1 MGILTNARTRV
12 IIQGITGNVGRGFA
26 RRFLAG
32 GTPLVGGV
40 TPGRGGQV
48 VEGLPVFDSCHEA
61 AASVGANA
69 SFVVVP
75 APFVLDACFEAIDA
89 GIRLMVLYIENIP
102 LLDAMRMTAYARAKG
117 AVILGPNSAGCI
129 TVGGANMSEL
139 DPKFLVRGPIG
150 VVAKSGAMCAES
162 AHYLAECGL
171 GCTTIVSI
179 GGDPVIGTAH
189 GDALALFEAD
199 PETQGVVMV
208 GEIGGR
214 SEVEAAA
221 VVKRMTKPVVVAII
235 GGSAPT
241 GRQMGHAG
249 AWQGAFEESAPE
261 KRRLLAE
268 AGAVIAADV
277 TEVGT
282 LMRKAFKE

>member
-1 MGILTNARTRV
+1 MAILTNAETRA
-12 IIQGITGNVGRGFA
+12 IIQGITGNVGRSFA
-26 RRFLAG
+26 RRFLAA

-40 TPGRGGQV
+40 TPGRGGQEI
-48 VEGLPVFDSCHEA
+48 EGLPVFDSCHEA
-61 AASVGANA
+61 VAARGANT

-75 APFVLDACFEAIDA
+75 APFVLDACYEAIDA

-129 TVGGANMSEL
+129 TVGGANLSEL
-139 DPKFLVRGPIG
+139 DPVFLKRGPIG

-162 AHYLAECGL
+162 AHYLAECGF

-179 GGDPVIGTAH
+179 GGDPVIGTTH
-189 GDALALFEAD
+189 GDVLELFEAD
-199 PETQGVVMV
+199 PETRGIVMV

-214 SEVEAAA
+214 SEVEAAT
-221 VVKRMTKPVVVAII
+221 VLKRMTKPVVAVII
-235 GGSAPT
+235 GGSAPP

-249 AWQGAFEESAPE
+249 AWQGEGEENAPE
-261 KRRLLAE
+261 KRRLLSQ

-277 TEVGT
+277 TEVGAM
-282 LMRKAFKE
+282 MRKVFKE